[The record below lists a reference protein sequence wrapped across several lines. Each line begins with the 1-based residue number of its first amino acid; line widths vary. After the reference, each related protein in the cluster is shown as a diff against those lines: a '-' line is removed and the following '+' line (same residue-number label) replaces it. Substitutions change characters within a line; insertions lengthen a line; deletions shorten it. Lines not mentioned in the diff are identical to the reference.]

1 MRNRNEIRNGISTI
15 NRQIEELEA
24 KRELL
29 ILEDI
34 QFSDDEQWYTEE
46 EETHEVS
53 KRPKKSETFIIGR
66 IHWKESIMDED
77 KPNNPLIIER
87 SRIVKVNGDWK
98 FTNI

>member
-46 EETHEVS
+46 LETHEVS
-53 KRPKKSETFIIGR
+53 KRPKKSENFIIGR
-66 IHWKESIMDED
+66 IHWKEPIMDED